1 MTLTISAGLL
11 AISTFMLAYYLPDIT
26 KKQKTD
32 YKAKN
37 FGQYID
43 KQVQIMLM
51 KNKQTR
57 DFLPKITKMLRAS
70 SFKIKGEPIKVSS
83 FVFVSIIL
91 SIIGLCFGLKVL
103 NNFYASLILAGIAF
117 IFPYYLLTLDYGKNR
132 HKLRKQ
138 TSNFL
143 LAVSNL
149 FNIYGDP
156 VVALE
161 QVLPQL
167 KNPLKREITWFV
179 DALKFGYP
187 LDSCIKKVK
196 SRLPDQILKDFFDDV
211 RFFLKYGGDFQESIL
226 ELIKQTYAREM
237 AEMERDAKTSSTV
250 IIFFLLIGVY
260 FLMLFSLLKSQ
271 PETMRILV
279 ETSEGK
285 MLVVVMLLI
294 FVVAGFFTKKMVSM
308 EEDD

>member
-1 MTLTISAGLL
+1 M
-11 AISTFMLAYYLPDIT
+11 
-26 KKQKTD
+26 
-32 YKAKN
+32 
-37 FGQYID
+37 
-43 KQVQIMLM
+43 
-51 KNKQTR
+51 
-57 DFLPKITKMLRAS
+57 
-70 SFKIKGEPIKVSS
+70 
-83 FVFVSIIL
+83 
-91 SIIGLCFGLKVL
+91 
-103 NNFYASLILAGIAF
+103 
-117 IFPYYLLTLDYGKNR
+117 
-132 HKLRKQ
+132 
-138 TSNFL
+138 
-143 LAVSNL
+143 
-149 FNIYGDP
+149 
-156 VVALE
+156 
-161 QVLPQL
+161 PQL

-211 RFFLKYGGDFQESIL
+211 RFYLKYGGDFQESIL

-279 ETSEGK
+279 ETSQGK